1 MAYCSNCGKR
11 LQEGARFCLE
21 CGANVMSSDMEQ
33 QRVTHVRETHRC
45 PNCGQALQS
54 LMINCPACG
63 TELRGKRSSS
73 SIREFAQKLLQV
85 GTESEKISVIR
96 NFPIPNTKEDIFEFM
111 ILASSNF
118 ETESSREGNIQKEIS
133 QAWSAKIEQSYQ
145 KASLLFGNDEDFLK
159 IQNVYDQIYEKINAQ
174 TQYAKKN
181 FVVNLALRTIGLW
194 GGLVIFI
201 IAILVELL
209 FHSNTSIYH
218 LGGGIVMIIGAFA
231 AGRKSKEWYDF
242 GVGLASGFLVILIGT
257 LFDKFFRGN
266 ASIMEL
272 AGIATIIITVIRLV
286 KSSLSR

>member
-1 MAYCSNCGKR
+1 MAYCSNCGKL

-63 TELRGKRSSS
+63 TELRGKRSSN

-145 KASLLFGNDEDFLK
+145 KARLLFGNDEDFLK
-159 IQNVYDQIYEKINAQ
+159 IQNVYVQICDKINAQ
-174 TQYAKKN
+174 TEYAKKN

-231 AGRKSKEWYDF
+231 AGRKSNEWYDF

-266 ASIMEL
+266 ASVMEL
-272 AGIATIIITVIRLV
+272 TGVATIIITVIRLV